1 MKQVAAD
8 GGERRCSCSCTGRAS
23 LNCPAGGAGLA
34 DGDLG
39 VGELG
44 DGDLGDGACLA
55 GDSGVGD
62 LCDGGADG
70 NQPVR
75 SRKCSFSCKR
85 PFPSKPRFPEGLVS
99 CAASCGGDSKV
110 GSKS

>member
-44 DGDLGDGACLA
+44 DGACLA
-55 GDSGVGD
+55 DGDLGVGD
-62 LCDGGADG
+62 LG
-70 NQPVR
+70 NGEV
-75 SRKCSFSCKR
+75 K
-85 PFPSKPRFPEGLVS
+85 EM
-99 CAASCGGDSKV
+99 
-110 GSKS
+110 